1 MKSLKV
7 EYEAT
12 DSLVPYAKN
21 ANIHTEE
28 QIEQIVE
35 SIKAFGFN
43 DPIGVW
49 TNANGESELVEGH
62 GRVMAAKKLGLD
74 KVPVIHLDTLTDE
87 QRRAYTHVHNQ
98 QTRNSQFDWEM
109 LSLELEELDFE
120 FEELGF
126 DAISISENL
135 YQGYQEED
143 DLDLEEYAENADGM
157 LKAFNVIISCLNDE
171 EKEEIKAILGI
182 PKDQEL
188 KRMYRAEEVISGRA

>member
-1 MKSLKV
+1 MKDLKV

-12 DSLVPYAKN
+12 ESLIPYAKN

-49 TNANGESELVEGH
+49 TNKNGKSEVVEGH
-62 GRVMAAKKLGLD
+62 GRILAAKKLGMD

-98 QTRNSQFDWEM
+98 QTRNSEFDWEM
-109 LSLELEELDFE
+109 LDLEMEELDFDWGD
-120 FEELGF
+120 LGF
-126 DAISISENL
+126 DHIEINYDPNEIFGAEDREN
-135 YQGYQEED
+135 
-143 DLDLEEYAENADGM
+143 
-157 LKAFNVIISCLNDE
+157 K
-171 EKEEIKAILGI
+171 EKHPEPTVCPECGH
-182 PKDQEL
+182 
-188 KRMYRAEEVISGRA
+188 VF

>member
-1 MKSLKV
+1 MKDLKV

-12 DSLVPYAKN
+12 ESLVPYAKN

-35 SIKAFGFN
+35 SIRAFGFN

-49 TNANGESELVEGH
+49 TNANGESEVVEGH
-62 GRVMAAKKLGLD
+62 GRILAAKRLELE

>member
-49 TNANGESELVEGH
+49 TNENGESEVVEGH
-62 GRVMAAKKLGLD
+62 GRILAAKRLELE

-98 QTRNSQFDWEM
+98 QTRNSEWDFNM
-109 LSLELEELDFE
+109 LDCELSTLNFDFE
-120 FEELGF
+120 ALGF
-126 DAISISENL
+126 DFESISV
-135 YQGYQEED
+135 D
-143 DLDLEEYAENADGM
+143 DLDDEFSLPDGEQGEIRSMTFVLHVNQLERIQDALENVGECRETYGNENKNGNA
-157 LKAFNVIISCLNDE
+157 LF
-171 EKEEIKAILGI
+171 
-182 PKDQEL
+182 EL
-188 KRMYRAEEVISGRA
+188 VKQWEDAKK